1 MADVTLRHVYKVYDG
16 GVRAV
21 NDFDLE
27 IKDKEFVVFVGPSGC
42 GKSTT
47 LRMIAGLEEIT
58 AGQLYID
65 GELMNEVEPKNRDI
79 AMVFQSYALYP
90 HMTVYENMAF
100 GLKLRHT
107 PREEIDRRVKAAAE
121 ILEISELLS
130 RKPKALSGGQRQR
143 VALGRTIVRHPK
155 VFLLDEPLSNLDA
168 KLRVSMRSEITKLH
182 EKLETTFIYVT
193 HDQTEAMTM
202 GNRIV
207 VMKDGFI
214 QQADTPITLFEDP
227 CNLFVA
233 TFLGSPQMNIIDA
246 ELFMDGKQLKAKLNG
261 LDDMVVTFPEVK
273 AKQLANKKYIG
284 QKVLLGIR
292 PEHVRPNEGDI
303 QAHIEVVEHLGDE
316 SILYCKMENRKDQ
329 FIVKIPF
336 NSKIHANEDVNV
348 EFNME
353 HVYLFD
359 AETHKAIMGIP
370 HEDEIPVRINNNIVS
385 IGEQDLVLEPE
396 FVKHLL
402 DSAFDND
409 VNLAIKPEYVSLTRP
424 MVGNEIPV
432 LVNNNVLNIGNQR
445 FIIDKNNM
453 AALYDKVFTED
464 MVLVTR
470 PWHISLEEMKDALDI
485 KAKVVKFE
493 EDEKTQVVSFA
504 IDGVE
509 GIYKVEIAKPEVEA
523 PEQSEDAPVEEE
535 PVEVEPPYKEGD
547 EVTVYIPYDKFEV
560 LPENRLAL
568 KVKAKVEFME
578 QKTDYQAVY
587 FSLEGVEGYFAF
599 KMRNDEKVPLGKVVD
614 VYLPYERIKIYDQE
628 HNKVNSREVVYENS
642 GTATVKV
649 NNGVMK
655 IKVGN
660 FTLEYP
666 SKEEISD
673 GQYEIVFKQDK
684 LVPIYTRKMLKAM
697 NKLKKAEEE
706 KQPVEEAP
714 VEEPAEEPVEVE
726 ALVEEQAT
734 EEAPVEEAPVEAPE
748 EVAKEEVIPEE
759 QPAEE
764 PKKKERVFYN
774 EIKVSAYDED
784 VLGDKLL
791 VYVQI
796 PGCTGYSSLVVD
808 NSFSVYKMPKF
819 KMYVPEDAFEL
830 KPIK

>member
-65 GELMNEVEPKNRDI
+65 GQLMNEVEPKNRDI

-90 HMTVYENMAF
+90 HMTVYDNMAF

-107 PREEIDRRVKAAAE
+107 PKEEIDKRVRAAAE
-121 ILEISELLS
+121 ILEISELLT

-143 VALGRTIVRHPK
+143 VALGRTIVRDPK

-261 LDDMVVTFPEVK
+261 LDNMVVTFTDIK

-292 PEHVRPNEGDI
+292 PEHVRPNEGDLK
-303 QAHIEVVEHLGDE
+303 AFIEVVEHLGDE
-316 SILYCKMENRKDQ
+316 SILYCKMENRKDP
-329 FIVKIPF
+329 FIIKIPF
-336 NSKIHANEDVNV
+336 NSKIHANEEINV
-348 EFNME
+348 AFNMD
-353 HVYLFD
+353 HIYMFD
-359 AETHKAIMGIP
+359 ADTHKAIMGIP
-370 HEDEIPVRINNNIVS
+370 HEDEIPVRINNNLMQV
-385 IGEQDLVLEPE
+385 GEQEVVLEKT
-396 FVKHLL
+396 FTNHLL

-409 VNLAIKPEYVSLTRP
+409 IRLAIKPDYVSLTKP
-424 MVGNEIPV
+424 VKENEFEIG
-432 LVNNNVLNIGNQR
+432 LSNNVIKLGEQELNIDQNHLAR
-445 FIIDKNNM
+445 
-453 AALYDKVFTED
+453 LYDKVFEEK
-464 MVLVTR
+464 MVMTIKG
-470 PWHISLEEMKDALDI
+470 HDISLAKVDDAYLL
-485 KAKVVKFE
+485 KAKVKEVTIKDGLMNASFMLKGLEQPLLAKGITAQDIKEGE
-493 EDEKTQVVSFA
+493 EVDIYVPMEA
-504 IDGVE
+504 IDVH
-509 GIYKVEIAKPEVEA
+509 PEEKLA
-523 PEQSEDAPVEEE
+523 
-535 PVEVEPPYKEGD
+535 
-547 EVTVYIPYDKFEV
+547 
-560 LPENRLAL
+560 LAL
-568 KVKAKVEFME
+568 KGKFEFVE

-587 FSLEGVEGYFAF
+587 FSLKGVEGYFAI
-599 KMRNDEKVPLGKVVD
+599 KVANGEKVELGKEVEL
-614 VYLPYERIKIYDQE
+614 YLPYRRIKLYDQD
-628 HNKVNSREVVYENS
+628 HNKINSREVVYSND
-642 GTATVKV
+642 GIATVKTV
-649 NNGVMK
+649 NGMMK
-655 IKVGN
+655 INVGGA
-660 FTLEYP
+660 TLTYP
-666 SKEEISD
+666 NNKNYAD
-673 GQYEIVFKQDK
+673 GQYEITFKQDK
-684 LVPIYTRKMLKAM
+684 LMPIFSKKMLKN
-697 NKLKKAEEE
+697 NKALTNPEM
-706 KQPVEEAP
+706 EAP
-714 VEEPAEEPVEVE
+714 N
-726 ALVEEQAT
+726 
-734 EEAPVEEAPVEAPE
+734 
-748 EVAKEEVIPEE
+748 K
-759 QPAEE
+759 
-764 PKKKERVFYN
+764 
-774 EIKVSAYDED
+774 IKVSAYDED
-784 VLGDKLL
+784 VLGDELL

-796 PGCTGYSSLVVD
+796 PGFEHYASLVVP
-808 NSFSVYKMPKF
+808 NNFSVYKMPKF
-819 KMYVPEDAFEL
+819 EMYVPSDAFEL
-830 KPIK
+830 KAIK